1 MTTSISGIVNRYRP
15 VSAIA
20 GPSILLGGA
29 DNPFRPSD
37 RALIIQMT
45 GAEIDLSNSQSFGTL
60 KDLATA
66 GCYELATVRE
76 IDGERITLDQPLRGS
91 FDPENGRVQIV
102 LVSAH
107 KGDVVISDKIEAAD
121 WDGTIGGVIAIET
134 DGAIDLLADLDASSQ
149 GFRGGKPSANGY
161 IFSRLDYICSAENEA
176 GQKGEGIANLPDQQR
191 AGRGAAAN
199 GGGGGN
205 AHNAGGGGG
214 GNGGAGGG
222 GGNQFTQ
229 NNGIINGGCGGVAL
243 AKEDRAFM
251 GGGGGGGHQNDGVGQ
266 PGAAGG
272 GIIFLSAAEIRG
284 SAGRVVRAN
293 GGTPPTSRWDG
304 ASGGGGGGTI
314 LLRTKA
320 VSGTFSIEAQ
330 GGNGGPSYG
339 GHGPGGGGGGGVIR
353 TSLALPS
360 TVTTSVAC
368 GLCGNAGTGYTQ
380 GAEDGKNG
388 VVGALAE
395 ETVTSPGP
403 RPGTGTPDGESHE
416 HRIAALEESLKK
428 CCGEC
433 QDKLTALSKE
443 NTDLADRLAALVN
456 LANSTE
462 SRLSDALTRLERF
475 GDQLAVH
482 EVKCEQ
488 EYEELMRRL
497 NAHEAECG
505 SCEEK
510 LAVQNATIAAL
521 EQRITD
527 LERQSQIKRPDD
539 LTKIVGIGPEISKL
553 LAKAGIQ
560 SFAQLAATEVSRI
573 KRLLA
578 AGERFALA
586 DPTSWPEQAKF
597 AAEDRWQELKDFQ
610 AKLRVSRP
618 I

>member
-15 VSAIA
+15 VATISGAFIM
-20 GPSILLGGA
+20 LGGA

-37 RALIIQMT
+37 RALVIQMT
-45 GAEIDLSNSQSFGTL
+45 GADIDLSNTQSFGTIRNL
-60 KDLATA
+60 GST
-66 GCYELATVRE
+66 GCYEWVTVSE
-76 IDGERITLDQPLRGS
+76 IDGARITLDRPLRGS
-91 FDPENGRVQIV
+91 FDPDNGRVQIV

-134 DGAIDLLADLDASSQ
+134 DGAIDLLADVDASAQ

-161 IFSRLDYICSAENEA
+161 IFSRLDYVCAADNEA
-176 GQKGEGIANLPDQQR
+176 GQKGEGIASLEDKLRP
-191 AGRGAAAN
+191 GRGAAAN

-214 GNGGAGGG
+214 GGGGSGGG
-222 GGNQFTQ
+222 GGYQL
-229 NNGIINGGCGGVAL
+229 NGTTPMQNGGIGGLAL
-243 AKEDRAFM
+243 AKEDRAFL
-251 GGGGGGGHQNDGVGQ
+251 GGGGGGGHQNDGVAE

-284 SAGRVVRAN
+284 SAGRAVRAN

-314 LLRTKA
+314 VLQA
-320 VSGTFSIEAQ
+320 QVVSGGFGLEAH
-330 GGNGGPSYG
+330 GGNGGAAYG

-353 TSLALPS
+353 SSLALPS
-360 TVTTSVAC
+360 TVTTSVAR
-368 GLCGNAGTGYTQ
+368 GLCGNSGTGYIQ
-380 GAEDGKNG
+380 GAEEGKDG
-388 VVGALAE
+388 VVGTLPE
-395 ETVTSPGP
+395 EAVTTPGP
-403 RPGTGTPDGESHE
+403 QPGTGTPEGESHE
-416 HRIAALEESLKK
+416 KRITALEETLKK

-433 QDKLTALSKE
+433 QDKLAALSKE
-443 NTDLADRLAALVN
+443 NTDLAERLVALVN

-462 SRLSDALTRLERF
+462 TRLGDALTRLERS

-497 NAHEAECG
+497 SAHDADCG

-510 LAVQNATIAAL
+510 LAAQNATIAAL

-573 KRLLA
+573 RRLLA

-586 DPTSWPEQAKF
+586 DPSSWPEQAKF
-597 AAEDRWQELKDFQ
+597 AAEERWNELKDFQ
-610 AKLRVSRP
+610 AKLRVGRS

>member
-15 VSAIA
+15 VA
-20 GPSILLGGA
+20 SISGAFIMLGGA

-37 RALIIQMT
+37 RALVIQMT
-45 GAEIDLSNSQSFGTL
+45 GAEIDESNTQSFGAIRNLGST
-60 KDLATA
+60 
-66 GCYELATVRE
+66 GCYEWVTVSE
-76 IDGERITLDQPLRGS
+76 IDGARIKIDRQLPTS

-134 DGAIDLLADLDASSQ
+134 DGAIDLLGDLDASAQ

-161 IFSRLDYICSAENEA
+161 IFSRLDYVCAADNEA
-176 GQKGEGIANLPDQQR
+176 GQKGEGIANLDDKLRP
-191 AGRGAAAN
+191 GRGAAAN

-214 GNGGAGGG
+214 GGGGAGGG
-222 GGNQFTQ
+222 GGYQYTDSTPNY
-229 NNGIINGGCGGVAL
+229 NGGIGGLAL
-243 AKEDRAFM
+243 GKEDRAFL
-251 GGGGGGGHQNDGVGQ
+251 GGGGGGGHQNDGVAE

-272 GIIFLSAAEIRG
+272 GIIFVTAAEVRG
-284 SAGRVVRAN
+284 SAGRAIRAN
-293 GGTPPTSRWDG
+293 GGTPSSSRWDG
-304 ASGGGGGGTI
+304 AGGGGGGGTI
-314 LLRTKA
+314 VLRAKV
-320 VSGTFSIEAQ
+320 VSGGFGLEAR
-330 GGNGGPSYG
+330 GGNGGAAYG

-353 TSLALPS
+353 CSLTLPGTIS
-360 TVTTSVAC
+360 TSVAR
-368 GLCGNAGTGYTQ
+368 GLCGNSGTGYIQ
-380 GAEDGKNG
+380 GAEEGKDGL
-388 VVGALAE
+388 VGALPDV
-395 ETVTSPGP
+395 TVTTPEPSTGE
-403 RPGTGTPDGESHE
+403 GTAAGESHE
-416 HRIAALEESLKK
+416 KRIAALEESVKK

-433 QDKLTALSKE
+433 QDKLAALSKE
-443 NTDLADRLAALVN
+443 NTDLAERLAAIVN

-462 SRLSDALTRLERF
+462 TRLVEALNRLERF

-482 EVKCEQ
+482 EVKTEQ
-488 EYEELMRRL
+488 EHEELKSRL
-497 NAHEAECG
+497 SAHEAACG
-505 SCEEK
+505 SCEERQ
-510 LAVQNATIAAL
+510 AAQNATIAAL

-586 DPTSWPEQAKF
+586 DPSSWPEQAKY
-597 AAEDRWQELKDFQ
+597 AAEERWNELKDLQ
-610 AKLRVSRP
+610 SKLRTGRA